1 MAVIQAWRLVSVARA
16 DTAFDGEGSYRYGNR
31 WNHPGTRV
39 VYLASTTSLAALE
52 VLVHAESYDELPEY
66 RAFPVEFDESL
77 VAELPE
83 LPPDWQQS
91 PAPQSTKRL
100 GSRWAQ
106 EGKSALLRVPSAVV
120 TWEHNYVLNVLHPDY
135 AKVHIG
141 EQRVFIPDSVSSS
154 PNGDEL
160 TRPKGVL

>member
-1 MAVIQAWRLVSVARA
+1 MAVIQAWRLVSVTRA
-16 DTAFDGEGSYRYGNR
+16 DAAFDGEGSYRYGNR

-39 VYLASTTSLAALE
+39 VYLASTASLAALE

-66 RAFPVEFDESL
+66 RAFPVEFDSSL
-77 VAELPE
+77 ALDLPD

-91 PAPQSTKRL
+91 PASQSTKSL

-120 TWEHNYVLNVLHPDY
+120 PWEYNYVLNILHPNY
-135 AKVHIG
+135 AQVRIG
-141 EQRVFIPDSVSSS
+141 EPRAFTFDPRL
-154 PNGDEL
+154 N
-160 TRPKGVL
+160 K